1 MKGWDTMRTVAISL
15 KRTAALAVM
24 SLLVL
29 WSAGCEPQT
38 SLRYSG
44 KLLAAKTM
52 AVLPFQDAPGAH
64 AKGSGRVVVN
74 GIIGQ
79 LYQLPDIRVVERSR
93 LATILKEKDFRGM
106 LDPSRASTIGKLAG
120 ADLVIFGD
128 VTQYDAQ
135 QNYEHAAVVIISGGG
150 TKYIHRVGLS
160 IRAVSVDDGRV
171 IYASSGQGA
180 DPEGYTKAA
189 EIAAEKA
196 IKPLQLF
203 YRQRRGQ

>member
-1 MKGWDTMRTVAISL
+1 MHTVAISL
-15 KRTAALAVM
+15 KRTTALAAM
-24 SLLVL
+24 LLL
-29 WSAGCEPQT
+29 AAWAIGCEPQV
-38 SLRYSG
+38 SLRHSD
-44 KLLAAKTM
+44 KLLAVRTI

-79 LYQLPDIRVVERSR
+79 LYELPGIRVVERSR

-135 QNYEHAAVVIISGGG
+135 QNYSHVGVAIISGGG
-150 TKYIHRVGLS
+150 TKYTHRVGLS
-160 IRAVSVDDGRV
+160 IRGVSVNDGRV
-171 IYASSGQGA
+171 IYARGGQGA
-180 DPEGYTKAA
+180 NPEGYTKAA

-196 IKPLQLF
+196 IRPLQQF
-203 YRQRRGQ
+203 YQQKRGR

>member
-1 MKGWDTMRTVAISL
+1 MPTVAASL
-15 KRTAALAVM
+15 KRTAALAAI
-24 SLLVL
+24 SLLVS
-29 WSAGCEPQT
+29 WSAGCEPPT
-38 SLRYSG
+38 ALRYSD
-44 KLLAAKTM
+44 KLLATKTM

-64 AKGSGRVVVN
+64 AKGSGKVVVN
-74 GIIGQ
+74 GIISQ
-79 LYQLPDIRVVERSR
+79 LYELPGIRVVERSR
-93 LATILKEKDFRGM
+93 LATILKEKDFRGA
-106 LDPSRASTIGKLAG
+106 LDPSKASTIGKLAG

-135 QNYEHAAVVIISGGG
+135 QDYGHVSVSIISTGT
-150 TKYIHRVGLS
+150 TKYTHRVGLS

-171 IYASSGQGA
+171 IYARSGQGA

-203 YRQRRGQ
+203 YKQKRGQQ

>member
-1 MKGWDTMRTVAISL
+1 MHTVANSL
-15 KRTAALAVM
+15 KRTAAMAAM
-24 SLLVL
+24 SLLVS
-29 WSAGCEPQT
+29 WAAGCEPKT
-38 SLRYSG
+38 SLRYSD
-44 KLLAAKTM
+44 KLIAARTM

-64 AKGSGRVVVN
+64 AKGSGKVVVN

-79 LYQLPDIRVVERSR
+79 LYELPGIRVVERSR
-93 LATILKEKDFRGM
+93 LATILKEKDFRGT

-120 ADLVIFGD
+120 ADLVVFGD

-135 QNYEHAAVVIISGGG
+135 QNYEHAAVAIISGGG
-150 TKYIHRVGLS
+150 TKYTHRVGLS

-171 IYASSGQGA
+171 IYARGGQGA

-196 IKPLQLF
+196 IRPLRQF
-203 YRQRRGQ
+203 YRQKRGQ